1 MEKAPSPS
9 SRGLFFL
16 KRRYAAECAV
26 LRAARAQNAAL
37 VEKKWRR
44 AHAFVRGGEVEL
56 PSRPTDAGVAGSE
69 FS

>member
-9 SRGLFFL
+9 SRGLIFFL

-37 VEKKWRR
+37 VEKNGA
-44 AHAFVRGGEVEL
+44 AHMRVRGGEVEL

>member
-26 LRAARAQNAAL
+26 LCAARAQNAAL
-37 VEKKWRR
+37 VGKNGAARMR
-44 AHAFVRGGEVEL
+44 SQVEL
-56 PSRPTDAGVAGSE
+56 PSHPTDAGVAGSE

>member
-26 LRAARAQNAAL
+26 LCAARAQNAAL
-37 VEKKWRR
+37 VEKMAPR
-44 AHAFVRGGEVEL
+44 ACVRMGEVEL
-56 PSRPTDAGVAGSE
+56 PSHPTDAGVAGSE